1 MKTIVSVKLGLVMF
15 LFIIAHYQ
23 LKSQGSDFYKSQIF
37 LNSFGD
43 TMIWVPVKNIRTA
56 LFLFDAKNNLNKGL
70 ELEILKQQELL
81 DIRSTIILSQFNSI
95 NDRDTVINIQNKQ
108 LSYFEQYSQQLK
120 NTMEN
125 RTLLVYGMS
134 AILLLSLILN

>member
-1 MKTIVSVKLGLVMF
+1 
-15 LFIIAHYQ
+15 
-23 LKSQGSDFYKSQIF
+23 
-37 LNSFGD
+37 
-43 TMIWVPVKNIRTA
+43 MIWVPVKNIRTA